1 MLMRRRWG
9 WWAPEPGRQG
19 DVPRVG
25 MWRAMGERY
34 ELELSDRVGWGD
46 LPVAGVGETD

>member
-1 MLMRRRWG
+1 MVCRVEGVGSR
-9 WWAPEPGRQG
+9 ACGRQG

-34 ELELSDRVGWGD
+34 ELELSDRVDWGD

>member
-1 MLMRRRWG
+1 ML
-9 WWAPEPGRQG
+9 
-19 DVPRVG
+19 RVG

-46 LPVAGVGETD
+46 LALEKLTETDLQHLQRGSAMTATGL